1 MDSNKRSIAIASLIV
16 LLMGVNF
23 SRLNGSNCIRP
34 IHIITLLTMGAA
46 VGVLLMNIIL
56 LLKSKKK

>member
-46 VGVLLMNIIL
+46 VGVLLINIIL